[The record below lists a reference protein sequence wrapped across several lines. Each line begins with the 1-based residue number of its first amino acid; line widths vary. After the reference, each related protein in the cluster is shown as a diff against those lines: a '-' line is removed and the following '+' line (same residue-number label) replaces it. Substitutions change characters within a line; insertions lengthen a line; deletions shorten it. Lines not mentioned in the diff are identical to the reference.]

1 MPGKE
6 VKKIK
11 RKDYGLS
18 AGITFFLFGAVSTAI
33 LAYMIA
39 QKMEFKASATECTAT
54 ISRIEKSGCHG
65 SMGKDCRYTAYVKY
79 IVDGKEYERDFRYYS
94 SGMYTGEVVT
104 VYYNPDNPGEIS
116 PGGIAGGLLPFI
128 LFALFF
134 VVIGAVMILFALRR
148 YLLRREL
155 LRCGNIVRAEF
166 DSVMPGSSKV
176 NDMSSYIIRCKW
188 TDKRGDAHVLES
200 ENLWFDPAP
209 IIEEKR
215 IKKFPVYMDPQNPK
229 RYYISVDEL

>member
-1 MPGKE
+1 MSGKE

-18 AGITFFLFGAVSTAI
+18 TGILFFLFGAVTAAV
-33 LAYMIA
+33 LAYMAA
-39 QKMEFKASATECTAT
+39 QDMEFEASATECIAT
-54 ISRIEKSGCHG
+54 ISRIEERGCHG
-65 SMGKDCRYTAYVKY
+65 SMRKDCSYTAYVKY
-79 IVDGKEYERDFRYYS
+79 VVDGKEYERDLRHYS
-94 SGMYTGEVVT
+94 SGMYTGKVVT

-116 PGGIAGGLLPFI
+116 HGGITALLPFI
-128 LFALFF
+128 LFALLF
-134 VVIGAVMILFALRR
+134 VVIGAVMMLFALRR

-188 TDKRGDAHVLES
+188 TDKRGDAYVLDS